1 MQLVFSIK
9 QNKIVKPLVPVTV
22 IENSQYIKKELFT
35 LPPQPNPFQYMIQR
49 LQFENPHCNSCGK

>member
-9 QNKIVKPLVPVTV
+9 QNKIVKHV
-22 IENSQYIKKELFT
+22 IPTTEKKEYVKREIFT

-49 LQFENPHCNSCGK
+49 IQFENPHCNSCGK

>member
-9 QNKIVKPLVPVTV
+9 QNKIVKHV
-22 IENSQYIKKELFT
+22 IPTIEKKEYVKREIFT

-49 LQFENPHCNSCGK
+49 IQFENPQCNSCGK